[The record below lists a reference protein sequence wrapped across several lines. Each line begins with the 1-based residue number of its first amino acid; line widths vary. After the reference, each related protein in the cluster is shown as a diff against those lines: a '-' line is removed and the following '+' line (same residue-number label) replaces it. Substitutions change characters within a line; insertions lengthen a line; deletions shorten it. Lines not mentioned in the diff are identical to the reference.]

1 MKTIM
6 LAYDGEPASQP
17 ALERAGELAKALP
30 ARLIVTSV
38 VPMQIGGPRSAG
50 PLEPGGVAEHAKELS
65 AARGYLEGLGIQAE
79 YLEATGEPA
88 DAIVALADEHGAEM
102 IIVGTHGRNLVER
115 LLGQSVSEAVARKA
129 GVDVLIA
136 H

>member
-1 MKTIM
+1 MRTIM
-6 LAYDGEPASQP
+6 LAYDGEPATQA
-17 ALERAGELAKALP
+17 ALERAGELSKALS
-30 ARLIVTSV
+30 AHLIVTSIAPV
-38 VPMQIGGPRSAG
+38 QIGGPRTAG
-50 PLEPGGVAEHAKELS
+50 PLEPGAVEAHAQELAE
-65 AARGYLEGLGIQAE
+65 ARAYLEGVGVQAE

-88 DAIVALADEHGAEM
+88 DAIVALADERGADM

-115 LLGQSVSEAVARKA
+115 LLGQSVSETVARKA